1 MDLWLDSSKPVGPK
15 TTRRGQPAPNNRDL
29 AMRSWEQRESARTGK
44 PVPQVLAELIEQSGG
59 KLEAM
64 GMMAGMTY
72 QAAHRMLVRNGI
84 RKTPILHFEFRG
96 TTAPLTTH
104 CKKHGLSYYS
114 VKEYARRNKVSRADA
129 LERYLSG
136 QVRPYRN
143 GASQ

>member
-1 MDLWLDSSKPVGPK
+1 MN
-15 TTRRGQPAPNNRDL
+15 GQENNGDYT
-29 AMRSWEQRESARTGK
+29 MRSWEQRESARTGK
-44 PVPQVLAELIEQSGG
+44 PVPQVLAYLIEQSGG

-64 GMMAGMTY
+64 GMMASMTY
-72 QAAHRMLVRNGI
+72 QGVYRMLARNGI
-84 RKTPILHFEFRG
+84 RKTPMLHFEFRG
-96 TTAPLTTH
+96 VTAALPTH
-104 CKKHGLSYYS
+104 CKIHGLGYNS